1 LLVLLFAILNQLN
14 RIVFLFVCLFV
25 VCFVFVREQG
35 NNGLSELP
43 VDIGRMTR
51 LTLLNVA
58 DNNLKNLP
66 MSIGL
71 CQVRNFRF
79 LHLLMQLKLSLC
91 ICRQGL
97 DNLGSGYNIDRN
109 PIQDE
114 KILAKFQ
121 VGTDHLCQYMASR
134 LQAWEAHLVR
144 EGKGQTVLSPWRAPY
159 DKPSAN
165 SSSSS
170 NGSGVKAAPGKQ
182 LSAAAAG
189 ANAAAAAAGRDV
201 PRASVRAP
209 NSEADKIG
217 VLCNWAGRELQ
228 SRVKPKLRE
237 LTAALD
243 ATTDIAV
250 AAPLA
255 KNIRALRQAVELY
268 CELMSPFP
276 KSPAPDMLGISDKL
290 KVRRALFLFLFLFL
304 FFFAFFWFR
313 FLFC

>member
-1 LLVLLFAILNQLN
+1 MF
-14 RIVFLFVCLFV
+14 FF
-25 VCFVFVREQG
+25 
-35 NNGLSELP
+35 
-43 VDIGRMTR
+43 
-51 LTLLNVA
+51 
-58 DNNLKNLP
+58 K
-66 MSIGL
+66 
-71 CQVRNFRF
+71 
-79 LHLLMQLKLSLC
+79 
-91 ICRQGL
+91 GL
-97 DNLGSGYNIDRN
+97 DNIGSGYNIDRN

-121 VGTDHLCQYMASR
+121 IGTDHLCQYMASR

-144 EGKGQTVLSPWRAPY
+144 EGKGQTVLSAWRAPY
-159 DKPSAN
+159 DKPNPNAASA
-165 SSSSS
+165 
-170 NGSGVKAAPGKQ
+170 GSGVMKTPLLAKPNSTTTTTTVG
-182 LSAAAAG
+182 AAA
-189 ANAAAAAAGRDV
+189 RDM

-243 ATTDIAV
+243 ATADIAV

-276 KSPAPDMLGISDKL
+276 KSPAPDMLGINDKL
-290 KVRRALFLFLFLFL
+290 KVCKKKKYMILIIIF
-304 FFFAFFWFR
+304 
-313 FLFC
+313 